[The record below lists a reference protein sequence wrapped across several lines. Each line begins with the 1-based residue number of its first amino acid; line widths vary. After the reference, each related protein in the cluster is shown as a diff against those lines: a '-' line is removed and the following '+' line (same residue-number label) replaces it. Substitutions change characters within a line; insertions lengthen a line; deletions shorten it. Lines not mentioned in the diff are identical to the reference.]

1 MKVLASLVA
10 VGVLMLG
17 APSAMGAEGIF
28 GTWDFTLKYE
38 GNDIKVGLSLAK
50 NSNDRIVGLW
60 AVGENWTTL
69 PKVTYVDGKL
79 TFNRTV
85 EMNGQEIVL
94 KHEAT
99 FDGDKIKGKIVSPQG
114 ELSFEGVKRVA
125 KVAGR
130 SGRGRGE
137 GGQRGGFDLV
147 SIIEQADADGDG
159 KMQKS
164 EAPEQIKRF
173 FDMIDSNGD
182 GAIDKEEAKTA
193 MEQFSNR

>member
-1 MKVLASLVA
+1 MKALASLVA
-10 VGVLMLG
+10 VGVLVLG
-17 APSAMGAEGIF
+17 APSAMGQDEIF

-50 NSNDRIVGLW
+50 NSDDRIVGLW

-69 PKVTYVDGKL
+69 PKVRYVDGKL
-79 TFNRTV
+79 SFDRTV
-85 EMNGQEIVL
+85 EIFGQEIVL

-99 FDGDKIKGKIVSPQG
+99 FEGNKIKGKIISPQG
-114 ELSFEGVKRVA
+114 ELSFEGAKRVA

-130 SGRGRGE
+130 SGRGGGE
-137 GGQRGGFDLV
+137 GGRGGFDLV
-147 SIIEQADADGDG
+147 ALIDQSDADGDG